1 MEVMVSAEDYTS
13 LGDDDQLEVMDPKT
27 GKSTICPKSQLNVKI

>member
-1 MEVMVSAEDYTS
+1 MVSAEDYTS
-13 LGDDDQLEVMDPKT
+13 LGDDDQLECINPKT